1 MKTGHISRLLAAVA
15 FAGALAAPGA
25 AQARGNDLEL
35 AFDRTLGT
43 QVRTPPEAPAV
54 PLVQPRRPV
63 SVAQF
68 VAPAVTSYG
77 SGLEAQIASLAAPAQ
92 GRIGVAALD
101 LSTGRTVSVLG
112 NQPFPLASTSKV
124 AIAATFLAGV
134 DQGRFRLSDQ
144 YPLMVPVRSAKYST
158 EVAPVR
164 AGATMSAQ
172 GLIELAI
179 TRSDNPAADALLA
192 AVGGPQAVNRWLQSA
207 GLSGMRMDRDIATLV
222 RDDGEFNPATTIDPR
237 DSATPLTMVELLGGL
252 YRGQWLSSS
261 SRNLL
266 LGTMARTV
274 TGKRR
279 MRALLPGEAGIAHKT
294 GTLSNTASDV
304 GIITTPDG
312 RSIAVAIY
320 VTGQGSKAGRDA
332 RIASIARAIYDGYQY
347 ESSGYRRTAS
357 R

>member
-1 MKTGHISRLLAAVA
+1 M
-15 FAGALAAPGA
+15 
-25 AQARGNDLEL
+25 
-35 AFDRTLGT
+35 
-43 QVRTPPEAPAV
+43 
-54 PLVQPRRPV
+54 
-63 SVAQF
+63 
-68 VAPAVTSYG
+68 
-77 SGLEAQIASLAAPAQ
+77 
-92 GRIGVAALD
+92 AALD

-134 DQGRFRLSDQ
+134 DQGRFRLTDQ
-144 YPLMVPVRSAKYST
+144 FPLLYPVRSAKYSS
-158 EVAPVR
+158 EAAPVR
-164 AGATMSAQ
+164 PGTLLSAQ

-179 TRSDNPAADALLA
+179 TRSDNAAADALLA
-192 AVGGPQAVNRWLQSA
+192 AVGGPQAVNRWLQNA

-261 SRNLL
+261 SRNVLI
-266 LGTMARTV
+266 GAMSRTV
-274 TGKRR
+274 TGKHR
-279 MRALLPGEAGIAHKT
+279 MRALLPEDAGIAHKT
-294 GTLSNTASDV
+294 GTLSNTNSDV

-347 ESSGYRRTAS
+347 EASGYRRTAS